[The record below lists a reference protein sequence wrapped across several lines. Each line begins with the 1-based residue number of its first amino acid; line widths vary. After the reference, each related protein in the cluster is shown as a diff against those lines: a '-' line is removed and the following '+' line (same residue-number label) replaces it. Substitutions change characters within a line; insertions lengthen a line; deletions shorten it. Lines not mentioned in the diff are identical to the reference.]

1 MMFLAAIVI
10 VGFYF
15 EERRSVAA
23 TLAMCGSGAGISL
36 MAPLITHLLEEFE
49 WKGGIVLLS
58 GVVLQGVVLG
68 ECLSVLL

>member
-1 MMFLAAIVI
+1 MMFMAAMVI

-15 EERRSVAA
+15 EEKRSIAS
-23 TLAMCGSGAGISL
+23 TLTMCGSGVGISL
-36 MAPLITHLLEEFE
+36 MAPLVTHLLEEFE

-68 ECLSVLL
+68 ESTNQL